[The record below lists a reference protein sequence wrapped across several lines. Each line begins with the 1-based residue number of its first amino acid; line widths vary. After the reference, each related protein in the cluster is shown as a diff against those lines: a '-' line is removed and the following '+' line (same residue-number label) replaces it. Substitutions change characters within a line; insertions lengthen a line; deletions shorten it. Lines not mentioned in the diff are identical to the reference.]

1 MQKYV
6 YIVIHG
12 VASRF
17 LRFARNIIRSDSQTN
32 DIKISLVI
40 TFSVEIAIGMDNSVT
55 GLTIK

>member
-12 VASRF
+12 VASRVIS
-17 LRFARNIIRSDSQTN
+17 FARNIIRLDSQIN
-32 DIKISLVI
+32 DVNISLVI
-40 TFSVEIAIGMDNSVT
+40 TLSVEIGIGMDNSVT